1 MDGPIAYLVA
11 HPQALGVALR
21 TPAAL
26 MLLVAA
32 PVFFRWPHPVGR
44 LPSALRTTAYI
55 ALVLSL
61 AGLQLTTRRPDDHL
75 TVVAAVDTSPSIDAD
90 GREWARTYV
99 NRLGAQLAPGDE
111 LAVLAFG
118 DGTTL
123 LRPPAPPA
131 PLADTP
137 DASPVAVTDVAAALD
152 AAAAI
157 LPGSGERR
165 LVLLTDG
172 NQTRGDAAR
181 RIPWLRAAG
190 VHIDAAVPPRRVV
203 AAVRVDK
210 LAAPT
215 LADSDQPVPVRVVA
229 QNDGDARPAVLT
241 LYLDDQIADSA
252 AVELAPGRTAL
263 QMAPHLVGDG
273 GHRLRAV
280 LSLPDEPR
288 AAPPAREVG
297 VTLREHSRVLV
308 LTPRRASAVARA
320 LQQKGARVDVQAP
333 SWLHD
338 HAGLQPYHA
347 VVLDDVTAATLPA
360 SAAGILERWVRERG
374 GGLVFAGGAATYGDA
389 ALARTALARLLP
401 VTLEPNRPKPGARER
416 MALMLV
422 IDRSNSMGYNSRIGT
437 RRDGEKLRYAKQ
449 AALAV
454 VQQLK
459 DQDQVGVIAFD
470 SKPYEIAPLRALSQ
484 NRRELEALVPRLVEN
499 GGTDFLDALTGAH
512 RQLRAAR
519 VRNRHVILLTD
530 GDTNRATPGEYA
542 ALTTAMARDGIRIT
556 TIRVGDNTVNVEL
569 LRDISRRTGG
579 EFHYVDNARALPDL
593 MLREAARALAPAAPS
608 AETHQ
613 AQIATA
619 SALLQGLEEPRLPPL
634 SGYAFAKP
642 KPGAEVLLRVP
653 RGDRADPLLTVWQH
667 GLGRVAAF
675 TASPGD
681 DTERWVVWP
690 DFTKFWSQTAQW
702 VAREQADDELAI
714 SARRRGDTTD
724 LTVRAAGPGVEGA
737 TMHARLTVGDRTR
750 ELDLVQHTPR
760 EFTAS
765 LLDVPPG
772 RHAITMVT
780 RFQGGAVRE
789 QAMRLTVPTLD
800 DGAAAEFAR
809 TAPDLALLTRLTAG
823 TGGRLNAPADALF
836 ERHPGTRAVA
846 YPLDWLLLPLAML
859 LFLADTALRLLGRL
873 HAGPAAAQGRTMR

>member
-1 MDGPIAYLVA
+1 MDSPGIAYLMA

-26 MLLVAA
+26 ILLAA
-32 PVFFRWPHPVGR
+32 VPAFFRWPHPAGR
-44 LPSALRTTAYI
+44 LPSILRAVAYTALI
-55 ALVLSL
+55 LSL
-61 AGLQLTTRRPDDHL
+61 AGLQLTTRLPDDHL
-75 TVVAAVDTSPSIDAD
+75 TVVAAIDTSPSIDAD
-90 GREWARTYV
+90 GREWARNYV
-99 NRLGAQLAPGDE
+99 NRLRAQLAPGDE

-123 LRPPAPPA
+123 LRAPAPPA

-137 DASPVAVTDVAAALD
+137 EPSAVAATDVAAALD
-152 AAAAI
+152 AAAAL

-181 RIPWLRAAG
+181 RLPWLRAAG
-190 VHIDAAVPPRRVV
+190 VHVDAAVPPRRGGGG
-203 AAVRVDK
+203 VRVDK
-210 LAAPT
+210 LAAPS
-215 LADSDQPVPVRVVA
+215 LAGTDQPVPVRVVT
-229 QNDGDARPAVLT
+229 QNDGEARPAVLT
-241 LYLDDQIADSA
+241 LYLDDQIVDSA

-263 QMAPHLVGDG
+263 QMAPHLVGNG
-273 GHRLRAV
+273 GHRLRAE

-288 AAPPAREVG
+288 AAPPPREVS
-297 VTLREHSRVLV
+297 VTLREHARILV
-308 LTPRRASAVARA
+308 LTPRRDSAVARA
-320 LQQKGARVDVQAP
+320 LRLKGARVDVHAP
-333 SWLHD
+333 SWLRD
-338 HAGLQPYHA
+338 LAGLQPYHA
-347 VVLDDVTAATLPA
+347 VVLEDVTAATLPA
-360 SAAGILERWVRERG
+360 SAAGILEGWVRERG

-389 ALARTALARLLP
+389 ALARTALARMLP
-401 VTLEPNRPKPGARER
+401 LTLEPNRPKPGAREP

-422 IDRSNSMGYNSRIGT
+422 VDRSNSMGYNSRVGT

-454 VQQLK
+454 VRQLK
-459 DQDQVGVIAFD
+459 DQDLVGVIAFD
-470 SKPYEIAPLRALSQ
+470 SKPYEIAPLRALSR
-484 NRRELEALVPRLVEN
+484 NRRELETLLPRLVEN
-499 GGTDFLDALTGAH
+499 GGTDFLDALAAAH
-512 RQLRAAR
+512 RQLRATQ

-530 GDTNRATPGEYA
+530 GDTNRAAPADYA

-569 LRDISRRTGG
+569 LQDISRRTDG

-608 AETHQ
+608 AETHV
-613 AQIATA
+613 AQIAAA
-619 SALLQGLEEPRLPPL
+619 SALLQGLAEPRLPPL

-642 KPGAEVLLRVP
+642 KPGAEVLLRIP
-653 RGDRADPLLTVWQH
+653 REDRADPLLAVWQH

-681 DTERWVVWP
+681 DAERWVVWP

-714 SARRRGDTTD
+714 SARRRGDLTD
-724 LTVRAAGPGVEGA
+724 LTVRAAGPGADGA
-737 TMHARLTVGDRTR
+737 TMHARLTAGDSVR
-750 ELDLVQHTPR
+750 ELDLVQHAPR
-760 EFTAS
+760 EFSAS

-772 RHAITMVT
+772 RHAITIVT
-780 RFQGGAVRE
+780 RFPGGAVRE
-789 QAMRLTVPTLD
+789 QALRLTVPVLD
-800 DGAAAEFAR
+800 DGAAAEFSR

-823 TGGRLNAPADALF
+823 TGGRLNAPPEALA
-836 ERHPGTRAVA
+836 ERRPGTRSAA
-846 YPLDWLLLPLAML
+846 YPLERLLLPLAML
-859 LFLADTALRLLGRL
+859 LFLADTALRMLRRL
-873 HAGPAAAQGRTMR
+873 HAGG